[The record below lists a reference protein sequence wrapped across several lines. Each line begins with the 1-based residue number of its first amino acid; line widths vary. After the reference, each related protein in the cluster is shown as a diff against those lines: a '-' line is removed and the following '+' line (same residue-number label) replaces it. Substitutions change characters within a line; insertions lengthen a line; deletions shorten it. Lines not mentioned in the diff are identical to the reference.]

1 MRKRTI
7 ISGILVASILLAVW
21 VLWRPLQSHR
31 QPTPPSPELT
41 CHQAAQAAAPAV
53 REIHANLRN
62 NTPPQTV
69 GREPGIYLRAGA
81 IHPVSPRIRIR
92 PPPLTPALPRAFR
105 GWCSLTAPST
115 RMAAGAG
122 RGRRN
127 HPRLSAAPRCYAK
140 SPQPPGILGLRCR
153 TFSGPASTC
162 PSIKCNRCSRP
173 WPANSRNCPC
183 R

>member
-81 IHPVSPRIRIR
+81 IHPVSPVGQYR
-92 PPPLTPALPRAFR
+92 
-105 GWCSLTAPST
+105 S
-115 RMAAGAG
+115 
-122 RGRRN
+122 
-127 HPRLSAAPRCYAK
+127 
-140 SPQPPGILGLRCR
+140 SP
-153 TFSGPASTC
+153 
-162 PSIKCNRCSRP
+162 
-173 WPANSRNCPC
+173 
-183 R
+183 